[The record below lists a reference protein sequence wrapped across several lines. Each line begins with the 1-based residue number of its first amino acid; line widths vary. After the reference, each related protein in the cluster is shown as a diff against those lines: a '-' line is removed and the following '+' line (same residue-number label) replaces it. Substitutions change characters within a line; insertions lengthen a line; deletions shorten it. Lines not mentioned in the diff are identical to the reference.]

1 MLEIEITNFG
11 FDLHYNENRTND
23 SNNTTINL
31 PSTSRQLSREE
42 YFEQNLNEVKNEV
55 KSEYDFI
62 DLDSGS
68 EDDEVS
74 DVEEN
79 NHEGAKENTVPKI
92 SLVPLQGRV
101 GDGVDF
107 LLIFF

>member
-1 MLEIEITNFG
+1 M
-11 FDLHYNENRTND
+11 
-23 SNNTTINL
+23 
-31 PSTSRQLSREE
+31 
-42 YFEQNLNEVKNEV
+42 KNEV
-55 KSEYDFI
+55 RSEYDFI

-68 EDDEVS
+68 ED
-74 DVEEN
+74 VEEN
-79 NHEGAKENTVPKI
+79 NHEGAKEKKENCTVPKI